1 MKQKFVNTTNTR
13 AFLSAVSALQQRG
26 AGEACLMV
34 IDGKPGLGKTFT
46 VKSWSTDRLSV
57 YIRVTKEVTPCWLM
71 KMILEAMNKTP
82 ASSIFERL
90 FKQVVEELRKAVELA
105 QQSDEDFAVII
116 DEVDNICRSARILET
131 LRDLSDLLEIPFI
144 FVGMGQVRQNL
155 VRFPQ
160 IASRIGQYVT
170 FAPLTRDDVRKLID
184 ELCEVKVADDL
195 VDYLHKMSKGLAR
208 EIKEGIANIERF
220 GRKNPP
226 GGDGLTVKDMSG
238 QILMNDRE
246 TGRPIVVRV

>member
-1 MKQKFVNTTNTR
+1 MRQKFVNTSNAT
-13 AFLSAVSALQQRG
+13 AFFSAIAALKNRG

-46 VKSWSTDRLSV
+46 VKSWSTRVQSV
-57 YIRVTKEVTPCWLM
+57 YVRATKEITPCWMM
-71 KMILEAMNKTP
+71 KMILEGLNKPST
-82 ASSIFERL
+82 ASRFELL
-90 FKQVVEELRKAVELA
+90 FRQAVDELRKAA
-105 QQSDEDFAVII
+105 DTAARNDEDFAVII
-116 DEVDNICRSARILET
+116 DEVDNISRSARILET

-170 FAPLTRDDVRKLID
+170 FAPLTKDDVRKLLD
-184 ELCEVKVADDL
+184 ALCEVKVADDL
-195 VDYLHKMSKGLAR
+195 VEYLHKVSKGLAR

-220 GRKNPP
+220 GRKNSP
-226 GGDGLTVKDMSG
+226 GENGLSVKDMTG
-238 QILMNDRE
+238 QVIMNDRD
-246 TGRPIVVRV
+246 TGRPIIVRG

>member
-1 MKQKFVNTTNTR
+1 MK
-13 AFLSAVSALQQRG
+13 
-26 AGEACLMV
+26 
-34 IDGKPGLGKTFT
+34 
-46 VKSWSTDRLSV
+46 
-57 YIRVTKEVTPCWLM
+57 
-71 KMILEAMNKTP
+71 
-82 ASSIFERL
+82 
-90 FKQVVEELRKAVELA
+90 KAVELA

-195 VDYLHKMSKGLAR
+195 VEYLHKMSKGLAR

-226 GGDGLTVKDMSG
+226 KGDGLTIKDMSG
-238 QILMNDRE
+238 QILMNDRD